1 VFIGVDGS
9 ELRSV
14 QLKDFHCIFYLCLIL
29 TIAVPMKSAIALI
42 LIIAIA
48 TSPVYA
54 AMSRVQIESWM
65 NACDLSQGY
74 HDNCK
79 SSRCSSALEWLVNAD
94 TRTAYEH
101 LGMGSMSD
109 LNEYKR
115 LYDFCRLH
123 SEDASIKTCTV
134 NDTWTTNLLALKT
147 YREIYGHVRV
157 PKRFVVP
164 RDDLRWP
171 IDTRGRKIGNFVR
184 CLRQRQGRLSQHQ
197 VNALDELGFA
207 WGRPL
212 DEIWIKKLLAINMY
226 KRIHGDLRV
235 PRRFIVPTNDQR
247 WPIETHGM
255 HLGNAVSDL
264 RREKANLSQNQ
275 LNALEALGFVWG
287 VSLDHTWRK
296 KLLALNIFK
305 DIHGHLCVPQR
316 FVVPTDDQRWPI
328 DTYGLNLGKVVSDLR
343 HRKNGL
349 PQNQLHALEALGF
362 DWGLSHREK
371 WRKQLMAL
379 TTFAQKYGHM
389 RVPFHFIVP
398 TDDPAWPEATHGV
411 KLGRF
416 VNYLHQEKDKLSP
429 IQLNALDELGFVLI
443 PSHDEKWRKNL
454 LALTTFAEKY
464 GHMRVPDRFIVPTD
478 DDTWPEATHGMK
490 LGMVVRNLRYRKDTL
505 SQNQIDALNFFGFEW
520 TVANK

>member
-1 VFIGVDGS
+1 
-9 ELRSV
+9 
-14 QLKDFHCIFYLCLIL
+14 
-29 TIAVPMKSAIALI
+29 MKSAIALI

-164 RDDLRWP
+164 RD
-171 IDTRGRKIGNFVR
+171 
-184 CLRQRQGRLSQHQ
+184 
-197 VNALDELGFA
+197 
-207 WGRPL
+207 
-212 DEIWIKKLLAINMY
+212 
-226 KRIHGDLRV
+226 
-235 PRRFIVPTNDQR
+235 DQR